1 MENTVFMYT
10 GRAAASPLTED
21 TPPQRNSLV
30 ANSYLLWYNQ
40 VPLKLQGWAPWVWAL
55 TVPSHCG
62 IPNKAGRRKYR
73 QNGGLWEPESPVIP
87 REQAV
92 TPGQTRDGQRCW
104 DSPLGPPARYA
115 ESRQQ
120 RGDPAERTGRQ
131 SRGSGVC
138 VRVCAA
144 GRQLFAFWVFFFF
157 SCLMPPPAI
166 LCLIAACYLLG
177 TYISFCGS
185 GSRSQGLFQLNSCS
199 QGNVAK
205 VCNGC
210 PRR

>member
-1 MENTVFMYT
+1 MYT

-21 TPPQRNSLV
+21 TPPLRNSLV

-40 VPLKLQGWAPWVWAL
+40 VHLKLQGWAPWVWAL

-104 DSPLGPPARYA
+104 DSSLGPPPAMWKA
-115 ESRQQ
+115 GSSVGTQQ
-120 RGDPAERTGRQ
+120 REPEDSHGFR
-131 SRGSGVC
+131 
-138 VRVCAA
+138 RVCACVCSRTPA
-144 GRQLFAFWVFFFF
+144 VRFGGFFFF
-157 SCLMPPPAI
+157 
-166 LCLIAACYLLG
+166 LLDASTCHSLPDSSLLLTG
-177 TYISFCGS
+177 HLHLFLWLWIQKPRVVPTEQLQS
-185 GSRSQGLFQLNSCS
+185 GQRGK
-199 QGNVAK
+199 GM
-205 VCNGC
+205 
-210 PRR
+210 

>member
-21 TPPQRNSLV
+21 TPPLRNSLV

-40 VPLKLQGWAPWVWAL
+40 VHLKLQGWAPWVWAL
-55 TVPSHCG
+55 TVPSHWG

-104 DSPLGPPARYA
+104 DSSLGPPPAMWKA
-115 ESRQQ
+115 GSSVGTQQ
-120 RGDPAERTGRQ
+120 REPEDSHGFR
-131 SRGSGVC
+131 GVC
-138 VRVCAA
+138 ACVCSRTPAVRF
-144 GRQLFAFWVFFFF
+144 GGLFF

-166 LCLIAACYLLG
+166 LCLTAACYLLG

-185 GSRSQGLFQLNSCS
+185 GSRNQGLFQLNSCS